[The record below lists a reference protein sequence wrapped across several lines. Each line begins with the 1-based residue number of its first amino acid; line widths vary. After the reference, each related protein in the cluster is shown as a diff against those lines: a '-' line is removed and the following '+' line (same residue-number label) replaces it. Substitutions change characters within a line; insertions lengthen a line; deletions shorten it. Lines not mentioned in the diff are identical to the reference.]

1 MHGISYWPR
10 CVENLW
16 RSCVWVS
23 VVLFHTNE
31 KKGGQ
36 LEKLTTWKV
45 ICFSISHTLVLK
57 RFSQQLV
64 GKPSSGA
71 LFTDKICRTSM
82 KRRPVS
88 LGQLGLTWLP
98 GYLGELATWIHQDFT
113 SNWKQQKQI
122 CHVWIHSSELGEIQC
137 ATFWQFFALG
147 CAQRGHYRNQR
158 REWCP
163 GFSALSQVFHGLR
176 CSWESN
182 TALWCKCYFLGKEPR
197 NKKQKISRLRDG
209 IYIYIM
215 YIEIVKTR
223 SNR

>member
-1 MHGISYWPR
+1 MVFRIGPDAWKIYGDPAFELALCSFIPMK
-10 CVENLW
+10 
-16 RSCVWVS
+16 
-23 VVLFHTNE
+23 
-31 KKGGQ
+31 KKGVNLKSLL
-36 LEKLTTWKV
+36 LERSFVFQSV
-45 ICFSISHTLVLK
+45 IRWFSNGSHSSSLRST
-57 RFSQQLV
+57 
-64 GKPSSGA
+64 SSGA

-98 GYLGELATWIHQDFT
+98 GYLGEVATWIHQDFT

-209 IYIYIM
+209 IYI
-215 YIEIVKTR
+215 
-223 SNR
+223 